1 MSETGSSS
9 SLIDSSSS
17 SNEGTITESDT
28 DTDDSDVMSTATD
41 KIRKCQDCR
50 IHDYSQRKQQRKCT
64 QPVGQKDCGMTTG
77 PQLHILDDNHEM
89 FRVTNYLFTEFC
101 EVNIQ
106 TNKN

>member
-41 KIRKCQDCR
+41 KIRK
-50 IHDYSQRKQQRKCT
+50 
-64 QPVGQKDCGMTTG
+64 
-77 PQLHILDDNHEM
+77 
-89 FRVTNYLFTEFC
+89 
-101 EVNIQ
+101 
-106 TNKN
+106 